1 MVGEGENGGIW
12 GESGGLWVN
21 GGEWW
26 RWGIGYG
33 GIWGENGGFRATVR
47 GKGENA
53 KGDGVGVE
61 RKG

>member
-21 GGEWW
+21 GGE
-26 RWGIGYG
+26 G
-33 GIWGENGGFRATVR
+33 GIWGEKGGFRATVR